1 MHNYVGVKLRKGR
14 GFGHGLLAAGDLK
27 IFSGKRYESQKASS
41 FSDVCTARFVWAMS
55 NGDRVVLALGG
66 AGTVGSGIV
75 KALLDRGK
83 INSHITFMCSITY

>member
-41 FSDVCTARFVWAMS
+41 FSDVCTARFV
-55 NGDRVVLALGG
+55 
-66 AGTVGSGIV
+66 
-75 KALLDRGK
+75 
-83 INSHITFMCSITY
+83 